1 VRIASIQIKANDLG
15 DSKQAWDRLEHM
27 VLDAARNH
35 DLILVPECAYPAYF
49 LHPDEGNLQSI
60 LSDGEAL
67 LSRIKDIAKQEK
79 AYIAYGYAEKSG
91 EQLYN
96 TALLIDRQGNEV
108 IKKRKSFLWHF
119 DHVWFS
125 EGDDVA
131 VADTD
136 FGRVGLVVCADAR
149 MPEIVRLAALEG
161 AQLIID
167 LANLTATGPDISAL
181 QNAQCAYMLSVRA
194 LENQVWLAVSDK
206 WGVEANSIT
215 YAGRSGI
222 FSPDGTC
229 VFQAGSDRDEIVSAE
244 IPTDHNGTIVAATSV
259 YNVRRRPELY
269 DVLTR
274 DTDSLPITRIMEEK
288 AAPFSITPYITVAS
302 GEFSGLEDY
311 LLMIRRLVN
320 HGGGIICMPPSRVI
334 VDQHTDQIRSILPQG
349 VVVTATSLNDRDE
362 MTTYVIN
369 GSGVQ
374 AVYRTLHTEENSAS
388 PESSPLVYDT
398 QWGKIGIMHGNEAL
412 LPEWPRVLMLLGADC
427 VIWPNQIPT
436 AIASNVARTRA
447 AESRIYVVSAQ
458 ATGEASGVSQIID
471 PNGMVLA
478 STLQNE
484 TKHACGVLTP
494 FGNSR
499 MKEIVPGTNVVK
511 NRHPECYGRLTL

>member
-1 VRIASIQIKANDLG
+1 MRIAVLQIKANDLS
-15 DSKQAWDRLEHM
+15 DSKPAWDRLENK
-27 VLDAARNH
+27 VLDAAADH

-49 LHPDEGNLQSI
+49 LHPDEGDLQPV
-60 LSDGEAL
+60 LSDGEAFL
-67 LSRIKDIAKQEK
+67 LRMKEIAKQK
-79 AYIAYGYAEKSG
+79 QVYIAYGYAEKSG

-119 DHVWFS
+119 DHVWFA

-181 QNAQCAYMLSVRA
+181 QNAQSAYMLSVRA
-194 LENQVWLAVSDK
+194 LENRVWLAVSDK

-215 YAGRSGI
+215 YTGRSGI
-222 FSPDGTC
+222 FAPDGTC
-229 VFQAGSDRDEIVSAE
+229 VRQAGSDSDEIVSAD
-244 IPTDHNGTIVAATSV
+244 IPTDSSGKIVCPESK
-259 YNVRRRPELY
+259 YNILRRPELY
-269 DVLTR
+269 DVLTH
-274 DTDSLPITRIMEEK
+274 DTSSLPITRIMEEK
-288 AAPFSITPYITVAS
+288 VTQSSITPYVAVAA
-302 GEFSGLEDY
+302 GEFTGFEDY
-311 LLMIRRLVN
+311 IRMARRLVN
-320 HGGGIICMPPSRVI
+320 HGGAIVCMPPSRMLTPDHADRIRNI
-334 VDQHTDQIRSILPQG
+334 VPDG
-349 VVVTATSLNDRDE
+349 VVVSATALNE
-362 MTTYVIN
+362 HGHMTTFLITS
-369 GSGVQ
+369 SGVQ
-374 AVYRTLHTEENSAS
+374 AVYKTLHSESHSVSADDR
-388 PESSPLVYDT
+388 PLVYDT
-398 QWGKIGIMHGNEAL
+398 PWGKIGIMHGTEAL

-427 VIWPNQIPT
+427 LIWPNQLPT
-436 AIASNVARTRA
+436 AVAGNVARTRA

-458 ATGEASGVSQIID
+458 AKGEASGVSQIID

-478 STLQNE
+478 STLQGE
-484 TKHACGVLTP
+484 TKHACGLLTP

-499 MKEIVPGTNVVK
+499 MKEIVPGTHVVN
-511 NRHPECYGRLTL
+511 NRHPESYGRLTT